1 MVYWNTEYFQVLYEK
16 YLSSGISVRDFCKEQ
31 GIREARF
38 YFWSKKLKD
47 HTLQSIKSDNQF
59 IPIKPKVLEL
69 TSSSSIMPHEE
80 PEPVRIEKSDAS
92 LKASI
97 QISYPNGVTV
107 SLEKGTSHET
117 VQLLISLI

>member
-47 HTLQSIKSDNQF
+47 HALQSIKSDNQF

-69 TSSSSIMPHEE
+69 TSSSGIVPHEE
-80 PEPVRIEKSDAS
+80 PEPVRIERSDAS
-92 LKASI
+92 LKASM